1 VRILLSAVLLLAVS
15 VSALPAGGEDGVHPV
30 SPVLHVHSTW
40 STGRHSLAELATFAK
55 ARGVRAVFLT
65 ENFRLRFEY
74 GVPPLQQVLGYGM
87 DLRSLFTEGP
97 EAFLG
102 AVAVANRADTQVLF
116 VPGAEVTPHYYWTGS
131 PLNGTLANHDAEQN
145 LHVLGL
151 TRAEDYWRLPMATN
165 PWAAPMSAWSLVLL
179 APALLVLPGL
189 WMLRHPARR
198 TVHLRFFAIREKWRR
213 RWPAIACFA
222 AAGLLLWNNYPFRQ
236 TVASVYDPTAGVAP
250 HQQLIDYANTT
261 GAIAVWKL
269 PEATDYHEIKVA
281 GRLPVTVETRPYPEA
296 LLATDRYDAF
306 GGLYEQETS
315 FQRPGKEWDRERPA
329 WAIAESAYHFQG
341 RAGKRLGD
349 LQTVIRVP
357 GEPTRE
363 NLLAGLRAGR
373 MYALWRTPETGLT
386 LDTWQITAGGRS
398 AESGETIASHPG
410 TPVDVVARVGTD
422 GPPMAI
428 TVTLIRSGVVVSAA
442 SGRTPLNFRWTEP
455 ADTHAT
461 GAYYRLL
468 VDGPWPHQFLANP
481 IFLGQGPG

>member
-1 VRILLSAVLLLAVS
+1 MRILLSAVLLLAVS

-65 ENFRLRFEY
+65 ENSRLRFEY
-74 GVPPLQQVLGYGM
+74 GVPPSN
-87 DLRSLFTEGP
+87 RSWATAWISGP
-97 EAFLG
+97 FSPRG
-102 AVAVANRADTQVLF
+102 RRPSWGPWRSPIGRTQVLF

-198 TVHLRFFAIREKWRR
+198 TVHLRFFAIREKRRR

-315 FQRPGKEWDRERPA
+315 FQRPGKEWDRLLLDYMAGRRERPA

-410 TPVDVVARVGTD
+410 TPVDVVAGWARTA
-422 GPPMAI
+422 PRW
-428 TVTLIRSGVVVSAA
+428 RS
-442 SGRTPLNFRWTEP
+442 R
-455 ADTHAT
+455 
-461 GAYYRLL
+461 
-468 VDGPWPHQFLANP
+468 
-481 IFLGQGPG
+481 